1 VSAVDRRQIQA
12 LLWALK
18 PLLNLRGSI
27 PLPYVVTFLHVAL
40 DEGKTV
46 GAYAKA
52 MGVHRWR
59 MSRYL
64 RNIGDRAR
72 TGGPGLNWVTAKP
85 SSSRRKQIVLT
96 EKGRLIAGQIFRKI
110 GHG

>member
-1 VSAVDRRQIQA
+1 MTTPNGQQIQT

-18 PLLNLRGSI
+18 PLVNLRGSI

-40 DEGKTV
+40 DEGKSV
-46 GAYAKA
+46 GAYARA

-64 RNIGDRAR
+64 RNIGNQAR
-72 TGGPGLNWVTAKP
+72 NGGLGLNWVTAKP

-96 EKGRLIAGQIFRKI
+96 EEGRSIAKQIFRQI